1 MKYSISI
8 LILCTLLSACSQSVP
23 QEEYDS
29 MLEEKDYRIA
39 ELESKVAALEDH
51 IQSLESKTDDVNEQF
66 ERLQTENWRD
76 VVPDAENSLDELNS
90 EIANNPEY

>member
-1 MKYSISI
+1 
-8 LILCTLLSACSQSVP
+8 
-23 QEEYDS
+23 